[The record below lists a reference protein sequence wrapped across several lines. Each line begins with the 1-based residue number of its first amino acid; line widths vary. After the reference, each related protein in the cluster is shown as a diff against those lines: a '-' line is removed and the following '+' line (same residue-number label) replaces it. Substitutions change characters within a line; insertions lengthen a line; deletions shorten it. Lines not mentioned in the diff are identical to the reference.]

1 MPVLVRYD
9 AQQSGFGL
17 IPLDLN
23 ICGDLTTV
31 IRYANF
37 ERRHNLPSS
46 VTVDEICRIDNANN
60 LSPISDRELTYR
72 RGILRVTIDMCL
84 ERKFFHFTAVASSR
98 AL

>member
-1 MPVLVRYD
+1 MMLN
-9 AQQSGFGL
+9 SLGL

-46 VTVDEICRIDNANN
+46 VSVDEICRIDNANN
-60 LSPISDRELTYR
+60 FSPISDRELTYR
-72 RGILRVTIDMCL
+72 RGVLRVTIDMRL
-84 ERKFFHFTAVASSR
+84 ERKFLHLTAVASSR